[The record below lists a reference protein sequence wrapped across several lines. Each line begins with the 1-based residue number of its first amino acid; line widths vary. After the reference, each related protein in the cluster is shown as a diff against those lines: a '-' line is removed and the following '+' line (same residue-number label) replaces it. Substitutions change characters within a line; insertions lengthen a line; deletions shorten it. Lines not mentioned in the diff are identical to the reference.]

1 MKKDRF
7 DKMILGEGHVYST
20 NPEFTGLNNNVVV
33 IGASGSGKTMSVTE
47 ARLLETFNSS
57 LICTATKR
65 RIVEKYKP
73 ILKKRGYNV
82 WDLNFVSP
90 RQSVGYDP
98 LKYIGGYSD
107 ISNLARSLVMSDSR
121 KAISRSADPFWDQAA
136 ISLLSA
142 EIGYTFLTAES
153 ASFNDVLKLHRS
165 LSFEERGY
173 SIKTNLDDQ
182 FEKIVESNPSGFIA
196 SCWKTFSTLPQR
208 TAACVYSTL
217 STSLD
222 AIFTPEVCKIF
233 DHQDQVDLSKLANEK
248 TVLFITSSPVNP
260 HLNSLNNIFYGQ
272 AFRALFEIAE
282 NETDGAVRVPVSIIA
297 DDFATGC
304 PIPNFDEYISI
315 FREKGVSMIL
325 LLQSESQLAAL
336 YGPERATTIL
346 NNCDTYLFLGS
357 NDLTTANHI
366 SLRADRP
373 LSEILTLPLGQEILF
388 RRGQKP
394 VFTKRYDI
402 VKDERYQKAT
412 RQYNDYISAQMGR

>member
-7 DKMILGEGHVYST
+7 DKMILGEGYVYST

-57 LICTATKR
+57 LICTVTKR

-90 RQSVGYDP
+90 WQSVGYDP
-98 LKYIGGYSD
+98 LKYIGDYSD
-107 ISNLARSLVMSDSR
+107 INNLARSLVMSDPR
-121 KAISRSADPFWDQAA
+121 KALSKSADPFWDQAA
-136 ISLLSA
+136 TSLLSA
-142 EIGYTFLTAES
+142 EIGYTFLTNES
-153 ASFNDVLKLHRS
+153 ASFNDVLKMHRS
-165 LSFEERGY
+165 LSFEERGS
-173 SIKTNLDDQ
+173 SIKTNFDDQ
-182 FEKIVESNPSGFIA
+182 FEKLVKANPSSFIA
-196 SCWKTFSTLPQR
+196 SCWKTFSALPQR

-233 DHQDQVDLSKLANEK
+233 DYQNQVDLSKLASEK

-260 HLNSLNNIFYGQ
+260 HLNSLINIFYGQ

-282 NETDGAVRVPVSIIA
+282 NEADGALCVPVSIIA

-304 PIPNFDEYISI
+304 PIPHFDEYISI
-315 FREKGVSMIL
+315 FREKGVSMTL

-366 SLRADRP
+366 SLRVDRP

-388 RRGQKP
+388 RRGHKP

-402 VKDERYQKAT
+402 QKDERYQKVT
-412 RQYNDYISAQMGR
+412 HQYNNYISAQMGR